1 MEKHLIEQQ
10 IISLIAERATLQSN
24 YRQEAARIRR
34 ELIKLRSKL
43 QKQPAHVLGGQ
54 AYTKAQY
61 KDALAKGDIKIR
73 PS

>member
-1 MEKHLIEQQ
+1 MEKHRIEQQ
-10 IISLIAERATLQSN
+10 IVNLIAERAILQSK

-43 QKQPAHVLGGQ
+43 QKKPAYMLGGQ

-61 KDALAKGDIKIR
+61 NAALARGDIKIR